1 MLFSFVL
8 LAGSCHGQACRLERP
23 ILERR
28 VTKSVLVKVEKEVT
42 RERKVRRFRVW
53 R

>member
-1 MLFSFVL
+1 MIFEFVL

-23 ILERR
+23 LIERR
-28 VTKSVLVKVEKEVT
+28 VVKSAVVKVEKKVV
-42 RERKVRRFRVW
+42 RERKVRRVLKW

>member
-1 MLFSFVL
+1 MLFSLIL
-8 LAGSCHGQACRLERP
+8 LTGSCHGQACRLERP

-28 VTKSVLVKVEKEVT
+28 VQKAVVVKVEKNVVK
-42 RERKVRRFRVW
+42 ERKVRRVRVW

>member
-1 MLFSFVL
+1 MLFSIVML
-8 LAGSCHGQACRLERP
+8 VGSCHGQACRIERP

-28 VTKSVLVKVEKEVT
+28 VQKAVVVKVEKNVVK
-42 RERKVRRFRVW
+42 ERKVRRFVRV